1 MYKTIKTIFMNMENS
16 NTNKIHKLKRTLA
29 DKINRKIPNEVLLY

>member
-16 NTNKIHKLKRTLA
+16 NTNKIHKLKLTLS